1 MDVDNRFGGSVDVN
15 FEVTRPF
22 LFMIQDITMDT
33 IIFVGQVTNPL
44 SHGAP
49 VVSIPIVNTPSQ
61 TKRMCE
67 LKMKNL
73 TSIFLEQRFAN

>member
-1 MDVDNRFGGSVDVN
+1 MNYVISLFLYLEVDVDNRFGGSVDVD

-33 IIFVGQVTNPL
+33 IIFVGKVTNPL

-49 VVSIPIVNTPSQ
+49 VVTIPIVDTPSQ
-61 TKRMCE
+61 MKR
-67 LKMKNL
+67 N
-73 TSIFLEQRFAN
+73 